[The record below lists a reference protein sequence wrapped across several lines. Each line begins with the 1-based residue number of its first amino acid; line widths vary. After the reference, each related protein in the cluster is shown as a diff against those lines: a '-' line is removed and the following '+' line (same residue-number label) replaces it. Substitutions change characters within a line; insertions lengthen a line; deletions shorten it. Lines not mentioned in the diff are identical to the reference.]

1 MSQPLVS
8 ILIPCFNAAPWLGAA
23 LDSCLAQTWPR
34 CEIILVD
41 DGSSDDSVR
50 LARAYESRGVLVLT
64 QPNRGASAARNA
76 ALRSAGGEFIQ
87 FLDAD
92 DLLAPEKIAR
102 QLARAAQAP
111 AGSSFTAHWGRFQ
124 SDPTQADYCETNAL
138 FADLSPVDYL
148 QRYGNRDCMTHPAAW
163 LVPRAITDAAG
174 PWDESLSL
182 NDDGEYFA
190 RVVAASTNILYCRDA
205 ISLYRSG
212 LPTSLSAQRSRR
224 HLESAHRAVG
234 LIAAHMIA
242 LDHSPA
248 MRTAAANLF
257 QRFAYEYYPAALDL
271 VADVERRA
279 RSLGGASFA
288 PLGSRFFQ
296 AARRLVGWKFARR
309 LQVSR
314 SRFLRPAHS

>member
-1 MSQPLVS
+1 MSPPFVS
-8 ILIPCFNAAPWLGAA
+8 ILIPCYNAAPWLRAT
-23 LDSCLAQTWPR
+23 LDSCLAQTWPH

-41 DGSSDDSVR
+41 DGSTDDSVA
-50 LARAYESRGVLVLT
+50 LARAYESRGVRVLT
-64 QPNRGASAARNA
+64 QANRGASAARNTARRA
-76 ALRSAGGEFIQ
+76 ARGDYLQ

-124 SDPTQADYCETNAL
+124 SDPAQADYRETNAL

-148 QRYGNRDCMTHPAAW
+148 QRYGNHDCMTHPAAW
-163 LVPRAITDAAG
+163 LVPRAVADAAG

-190 RVVAASTNILYCRDA
+190 RVVAASTAILYCRDA

-224 HLESAHRAVG
+224 HLASAHRAVA
-234 LIAAHMIA
+234 LITAHMTA
-242 LDHSPA
+242 LDPSPA
-248 MRTAAANLF
+248 MRTAAANYW
-257 QRFAYEYYPAALDL
+257 QRFAYEYYPAVPDL
-271 VADVERRA
+271 VADAEASARA
-279 RSLGGASFA
+279 LGGATFA
-288 PLGSRFFQ
+288 PLGGRFFQ
-296 AARRLVGWKFARR
+296 AARRLVGWKAARR
-309 LQVSR
+309 LQILVDR
-314 SRFLRPAHS
+314 HPRPPSP

>member
-8 ILIPCFNAAPWLGAA
+8 ILIPCFNAAPWLGVA

-124 SDPTQADYCETNAL
+124 SDPAQADYRETNAL

-148 QRYGNRDCMTHPAAW
+148 QRYGNRDCKKKGGYGAAHFP
-163 LVPRAITDAAG
+163 LSDYRRPLEAPSFVTSVFATRRRRAG
-174 PWDESLSL
+174 P
-182 NDDGEYFA
+182 A
-190 RVVAASTNILYCRDA
+190 
-205 ISLYRSG
+205 
-212 LPTSLSAQRSRR
+212 
-224 HLESAHRAVG
+224 
-234 LIAAHMIA
+234 
-242 LDHSPA
+242 
-248 MRTAAANLF
+248 
-257 QRFAYEYYPAALDL
+257 
-271 VADVERRA
+271 
-279 RSLGGASFA
+279 
-288 PLGSRFFQ
+288 
-296 AARRLVGWKFARR
+296 
-309 LQVSR
+309 
-314 SRFLRPAHS
+314 